1 MSGFDGLPDLVVWF
15 WILIR
20 VCWFLVGCGFLVW
33 VVIVLVFGLGLLA
46 GLLVLFVC

>member
-20 VCWFLVGCGFLVW
+20 VCWFLVGTVGFW
-33 VVIVLVFGLGLLA
+33 FGL
-46 GLLVLFVC
+46 